1 MERLQMRQYLNTTL
15 RNVLWF
21 KHAHD
26 SGDLDMKPPFQRNPV
41 WVDKQKSFL
50 IDTILSGY
58 PIPEIYMQE
67 SVTEEGSA
75 KYIIVDGQQRL
86 RSVLEFLEGGFSIDG
101 KDSPTWADMVFD
113 DLSGEDKK
121 TFFQYDFVVRILPEM
136 DDLQIRTIFQRLN
149 RNVLALNT
157 QELRQATYWGP
168 FIQLMNKLTNLEAW
182 KDIDV
187 FTPNDVRRMLDAEF
201 ISELTIAYLNGPQNK
216 KTNLDKYYEIYEKD
230 FPSELQEDVKGIFS
244 TTLNEIIKILPNVTK
259 LRWSKKTDFYTL
271 FLVVANHK
279 SNLPLSRE
287 GRQMAS
293 ERLIAFAVEIDQFM
307 KTSESEDHVASK
319 DTKDYCGGIRAS
331 TDLGSR
337 KKRAEALENV
347 LVGVWE

>member
-1 MERLQMRQYLNTTL
+1 MRQYLNTTL
-15 RNVLWF
+15 RNILWF

-26 SGDLDMKPPFQRNPV
+26 AGDLDMKPPFQRNPV

-67 SVTEEGSA
+67 SVTEDGVA

-86 RSVLEFLEGGFSIDG
+86 RSILEFLEGAFAIDG
-101 KDSPTWADMVFD
+101 KDSPSWADMTFD
-113 DLSGEDKK
+113 DLTGEDKK
-121 TFFQYDFVVRILPEM
+121 KFFQYDFVVRILPDM
-136 DDLQIRTIFQRLN
+136 DDSQIRSIFQRLN
-149 RNVLALNT
+149 RNVLALNK

-201 ISELTIAYLNGPQNK
+201 ISELTIAHLNGPQNK
-216 KTNLDKYYEIYEKD
+216 KANLDKYYELYEKD
-230 FPSELQEDVKGIFS
+230 FPSELQEEVKSTFS
-244 TTLNEIIKILPNVTK
+244 STLSEIIKVIPNVNK

-271 FLVVANHK
+271 FLVFANHK
-279 SNLPLSRE
+279 SELPLSRE
-287 GRQMAS
+287 GRKIAS
-293 ERLIAFAVEIDQFM
+293 EKLTVFAGEIDQFM
-307 KTSESEDHVASK
+307 KTSEAEKQPGDKNVIE
-319 DTKDYCGGIRAS
+319 YCAGIRAS

-337 KKRAEALENV
+337 KKRAEALENI
-347 LVGVWE
+347 LAGIWD